1 MPLVSVELLFFSMLR
16 QFYYRP
22 LLFFWFFIHF
32 SPRYCLTHLFLFWEL
47 HILDLFP
54 ACIGWEPGKHPK
66 LESGPSQRLRFDA
79 RSCNLRWDPSA
90 RIRRLRVASLP
101 PARTEIVQ
109 TADASFP
116 TLPRY
121 AAPCCPSCSAAWPAA
136 LSWHQLASLK
146 WHQVLCQLC
155 VSGANLR
162 FPK

>member
-1 MPLVSVELLFFSMLR
+1 MPSVSVELFFFSILR
-16 QFYYRP
+16 QFYYQP
-22 LLFFWFFIHF
+22 LLFFWFFIHPDIVLPTC
-32 SPRYCLTHLFLFWEL
+32 SYSGRYIFWISSQHAL
-47 HILDLFP
+47 GGSQGNTL
-54 ACIGWEPGKHPK
+54 K

-79 RSCNLRWDPSA
+79 RSVIWGGIPPLRFGDG
-90 RIRRLRVASLP
+90 VSLHFP
-101 PARTEIVQ
+101 PREDGIVQ